1 MSLYEFLKENKE
13 SEVICVDRT
22 GNIISVYCKDD
33 VKVQF
38 VFQTVNLAQTNY
50 RKIRREL
57 EGIKV

>member
-38 VFQTVNLAQTNY
+38 VFQTVHLAQTKY
-50 RKIRREL
+50 RKFRREL

>member
-1 MSLYEFLKENKE
+1 MSLYEFLKENKD
-13 SEVICVDRT
+13 EVICCDRT

-38 VFQTVNLAQTNY
+38 VFSSIGLAQTKY